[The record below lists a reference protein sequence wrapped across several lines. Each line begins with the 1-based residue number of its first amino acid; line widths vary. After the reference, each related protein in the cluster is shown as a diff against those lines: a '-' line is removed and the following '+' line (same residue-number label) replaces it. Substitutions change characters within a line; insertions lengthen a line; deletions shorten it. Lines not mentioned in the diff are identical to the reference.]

1 MRKKSPQSKNTSIAP
16 TGSKILVIA
25 EKPSVAGDLAKVLK
39 VPKSGEIF
47 ENEKWVISSSIG
59 HVVRLKDPQD
69 LDEKLKRWTLKDLPI
84 LPEGFDGSASPD
96 ILKAVIGERNNG
108 DRFKLLKKLLSRDD
122 VGEVVNACDAGRE
135 GELILHYV
143 YQLAKCH
150 LPLKRLWLTSMTNA
164 AIADG
169 FEHLLPESAK
179 AGLLGSAIGRS
190 QADWLVGMNGSR
202 FATIRIGGA
211 KRDVFSVGRVQ
222 TPTLMLIVKRELE
235 IRGFVPKTFW
245 KIEADFG
252 VSAGNYRGAAQVP
265 GVADRKE
272 AERFYDEAQ
281 AKQVAEE
288 ALKRGQGI
296 ATDER
301 KPKKESAPRLFDLT
315 TLQREGNRRFG
326 FSAKTTLG
334 VAQALYEKHK
344 ALTYPRTDSQYLPE
358 DYVPNAKSVLQSL
371 DGAHASGIYAKEAL
385 RNGWVDSAGRRVFDN
400 KKVSDHFAIIPT
412 GTVPHGLTEVEQKIY
427 DLVVRRFV
435 GVFFPMAE
443 FEETVRTT
451 MVGAHAF
458 RTTGKV
464 LVIAGWRAV
473 WGQEAEAEEDKDK
486 EGTASLPALTA
497 PDGTPAKAKVHE
509 VNVKED
515 ATKPPARY
523 NEASLLGA
531 MENAGKLVDDE
542 ALAEAMKER
551 GLGTPATRA
560 ATIEQLL
567 TQIYIERQGKEL
579 VPLSKA
585 FQLHQFLHAKGMAFL
600 TEPQL
605 TGEWEYKL
613 KQIEHGKLTAKE
625 FIAEIKEQVKVM
637 VAAGAEEL
645 PSAALD
651 PEVLSPTDG
660 KPLLTNGEKYFS
672 QDATGPNN
680 RPKLTIYV
688 AMNGHTITPA
698 EVAELVDQ
706 RRIGPFS
713 DFKSMKSGKNFTGF
727 IDLVDEDIIKANK
740 AAEAKAAQTPAET
753 KPEGA
758 EDETKPAKA
767 PRKTKPKALSGKLKA
782 ILYFPP
788 REGADGNPDAFETTW
803 PVLGIC
809 PVSGLQVQQ
818 TPTAGYRVCPQKAK
832 EAGAKKTF
840 SLNQEMLKCPISP
853 EDISRLL
860 NEGKTGL
867 KKFVS
872 NRTRRTFEAF
882 LIADKSKGWWF
893 EFPPRKPRVPKGEK
907 KAESSNEPF

>member
-1 MRKKSPQSKNTSIAP
+1 MRKKPSKSHVSAP
-16 TGSKILVIA
+16 AGSKILVVA
-25 EKPSVAGDLAKVLK
+25 EKPSVAADLAKVLK
-39 VPKSGEIF
+39 VAKATNDYY
-47 ENEKWVISSSIG
+47 ENDKWVISSSIG

-69 LDEKLKRWTLKDLPI
+69 LDEKWKRWTLKDLPI
-84 LPEGFDGSASPD
+84 LPEDFDGSASPN
-96 ILKAVIGERNNG
+96 ILKAVISERNNG
-108 DRFKLLKKLLSRDD
+108 DRFKLLKKLMSREDI
-122 VGEVVNACDAGRE
+122 GEVVNACDAGRE

-169 FEHLLPESAK
+169 FENLLPESAK
-179 AGLLGSAIGRS
+179 AGLLGSAISRS

-202 FATIRIGGA
+202 FTTIIIGGA

-235 IRGFVPKTFW
+235 IRSFVPKTFW
-245 KIEADFG
+245 KIEGDFG
-252 VSAGNYRGAAQVP
+252 VTNGNYRGAAQVP
-265 GVADRKE
+265 GVTDRKE
-272 AERFYDEAQ
+272 AERFYNEAQ
-281 AKQVAEE
+281 ARKVAED
-288 ALKRGQGI
+288 ALKLGTG
-296 ATDER
+296 TVSDER

-315 TLQREGNRRFG
+315 TLQREGNRRYG

-358 DYVPNAKSVLQSL
+358 DYLPNAKAALQSL
-371 DGAHASGIYAKEAL
+371 EGAHPTGIYAREAL
-385 RNGWVDSAGRRVFDN
+385 SKGWVESAGRRVFDN
-400 KKVSDHFAIIPT
+400 RKVSDHFAIIPT
-412 GTVPHGLTEVEQKIY
+412 GTVPHGLTDVEQKIY

-451 MVGAHAF
+451 TVGEHAF

-486 EGTASLPALTA
+486 EGSASLPALA
-497 PDGTPAKAKVHE
+497 GADGEPAKAKVNG
-509 VNVKED
+509 VDVKED

-560 ATIEQLL
+560 ATIEELL
-567 TQIYIERQGKEL
+567 AKAYIERQGKEL

-613 KQIEHGKLTAKE
+613 KQIEHGKMSAE
-625 FIAEIKEQVKVM
+625 QFIAEIKRVVREM
-637 VAAGAEEL
+637 VAAGAQKL
-645 PSAALD
+645 PSTQLQ
-651 PEVLSPTDG
+651 PEIPSPTDG
-660 KPLLTNGEKYFS
+660 KPILTDGEKYFS
-672 QDATGPNN
+672 QDNVGTTD
-680 RPKLTIYV
+680 RPKMVIYV

-698 EVAELVDQ
+698 EVAELVEK
-706 RRIGPFS
+706 RRIGPFA
-713 DFKSMKSGKNFTGF
+713 DFKSMKSGKNFTGY
-727 IDLVDEDIIKANK
+727 IDLVDPDTIKPRGTEVK
-740 AAEAKAAQTPAET
+740 PKAEAKPAV
-753 KPEGA
+753 EGEA
-758 EDETKPAKA
+758 PVKA
-767 PRKTKPKALSGKLKA
+767 PRKTKPKAPSGKLKA
-782 ILYFPP
+782 TLYFPP
-788 REGADGNPDAFETTW
+788 REGADGNPDAFDADW
-803 PVLGIC
+803 PVLGSC
-809 PVSGLQVQQ
+809 PVSGLPVQH
-818 TPTAGYRVCPQKAK
+818 TPTAGYRVCPQKAL

-840 SLNQEMLKCPISP
+840 SLNAEMLKCPISA
-853 EDISRLL
+853 EDVSRLL

-882 LIADKSKGWWF
+882 LVADKQKGWWF
-893 EFPPRKPRVPKGEK
+893 EFPPRKAKAPKAAPTEK
-907 KAESSNEPF
+907 KSDNEPF

>member
-1 MRKKSPQSKNTSIAP
+1 MRKKPSKSDVSAP
-16 TGSKILVIA
+16 AGSKILVVA
-25 EKPSVAGDLAKVLK
+25 EKPSVAADLAKVLK
-39 VPKSGEIF
+39 VAKATNDYY
-47 ENEKWVISSSIG
+47 ENDKWVISSSIG

-69 LDEKLKRWTLKDLPI
+69 LDEKWKRWTLKDLPI
-84 LPEGFDGSASPD
+84 LPEDFDGSASPN
-96 ILKAVIGERNNG
+96 ILKAVISERNNG
-108 DRFKLLKKLLSRDD
+108 DRFKLLKKLMSREDI
-122 VGEVVNACDAGRE
+122 GEVVNACDAGRE

-169 FEHLLPESAK
+169 FENLLPESAK
-179 AGLLGSAIGRS
+179 AGLLGSAISRS

-202 FATIRIGGA
+202 FTTIIIGGA

-235 IRGFVPKTFW
+235 IRSFVPKTFW
-245 KIEADFG
+245 KIEGDFG
-252 VSAGNYRGAAQVP
+252 VTNGNYRGAAQVP
-265 GVADRKE
+265 GVTDRKE
-272 AERFYDEAQ
+272 AERFYNEAQ
-281 AKQVAEE
+281 ARKVAED
-288 ALKRGQGI
+288 ALKLGTG
-296 ATDER
+296 TVSDER

-315 TLQREGNRRFG
+315 TLQREGNRRYG

-358 DYVPNAKSVLQSL
+358 DYLPNAKAALQSL
-371 DGAHASGIYAKEAL
+371 EGAHPTGIYAREAL
-385 RNGWVDSAGRRVFDN
+385 SKGWVESAGRRVFDN
-400 KKVSDHFAIIPT
+400 RKVSDHFAIIPT
-412 GTVPHGLTEVEQKIY
+412 GTVPHGLTDVEQKIY

-451 MVGAHAF
+451 TVGEHAF

-486 EGTASLPALTA
+486 EGSASLPALA
-497 PDGTPAKAKVHE
+497 GADGEPAKAKVNG
-509 VNVKED
+509 VDVKED

-560 ATIEQLL
+560 ATIEELL
-567 TQIYIERQGKEL
+567 AKAYIERQGKEL

-613 KQIEHGKLTAKE
+613 KQIEHGKMSAEE
-625 FIAEIKEQVKVM
+625 FIAEIKRVVREM
-637 VAAGAEEL
+637 VAAGAQKL
-645 PSAALD
+645 PSTQLQ
-651 PEVLSPTDG
+651 PEIPSPTDG
-660 KPLLTNGEKYFS
+660 KPILTDGEKYFS
-672 QDATGPNN
+672 QDNVGTTD
-680 RPKLTIYV
+680 RPKMVIYV

-698 EVAELVDQ
+698 EVAELVEK
-706 RRIGPFS
+706 RRIGPFA
-713 DFKSMKSGKNFTGF
+713 DFKSMKSGKNFTGY
-727 IDLVDEDIIKANK
+727 IDLVDPDTIKPRGTEVK
-740 AAEAKAAQTPAET
+740 PEAEAKPAV
-753 KPEGA
+753 EGEA
-758 EDETKPAKA
+758 PVKA
-767 PRKTKPKALSGKLKA
+767 PRKTKPKAPSGKLKA
-782 ILYFPP
+782 TLYFPP
-788 REGADGNPDAFETTW
+788 REGADGNPDAFDADW
-803 PVLGIC
+803 PVLGSC
-809 PVSGLQVQQ
+809 PVSGLPVQH
-818 TPTAGYRVCPQKAK
+818 TPTAGYRVCPQKAL

-840 SLNQEMLKCPISP
+840 SLNAEMLKCPISA
-853 EDISRLL
+853 EDVSRLL

-882 LIADKSKGWWF
+882 LVADKQKGWWF
-893 EFPPRKPRVPKGEK
+893 EFPPRKAKAPKAAPTEK
-907 KAESSNEPF
+907 KSDNEPF

>member
-1 MRKKSPQSKNTSIAP
+1 MRKKPSKSHVSAP
-16 TGSKILVIA
+16 AGSKILVVA
-25 EKPSVAGDLAKVLK
+25 EKPSVAADLAKVLK
-39 VPKSGEIF
+39 VAKATNDYY
-47 ENEKWVISSSIG
+47 ENDKWVISSSIG

-69 LDEKLKRWTLKDLPI
+69 LDEKWKRWTLKDLPI
-84 LPEGFDGSASPD
+84 LPEDFDGSASPN
-96 ILKAVIGERNNG
+96 ILKAVISERNNG
-108 DRFKLLKKLLSRDD
+108 DRFKLLKKLMSREDI
-122 VGEVVNACDAGRE
+122 GEVVNACDAGRE

-169 FEHLLPESAK
+169 FENLLPESAK
-179 AGLLGSAIGRS
+179 AGLLGSAISRS

-202 FATIRIGGA
+202 FTTIIIGGA

-235 IRGFVPKTFW
+235 IRSFVPKTFW
-245 KIEADFG
+245 KIEGDFG
-252 VSAGNYRGAAQVP
+252 VTNGNYRGAAQVP
-265 GVADRKE
+265 GVTDRKE
-272 AERFYDEAQ
+272 AERFYNEAQ
-281 AKQVAEE
+281 ARKVAED
-288 ALKRGQGI
+288 ALKLGTG
-296 ATDER
+296 TVSDER

-315 TLQREGNRRFG
+315 TLQREGNRRYG

-358 DYVPNAKSVLQSL
+358 DYLPNAKAALQSL
-371 DGAHASGIYAKEAL
+371 EGAHPTGIYAREAL
-385 RNGWVDSAGRRVFDN
+385 SKGWVESAGRRVFDN
-400 KKVSDHFAIIPT
+400 RKVSDHFAIIPT
-412 GTVPHGLTEVEQKIY
+412 GTVPHGLTDVEQKIY

-451 MVGAHAF
+451 TVGEHAF

-486 EGTASLPALTA
+486 EGSASLPALA
-497 PDGTPAKAKVHE
+497 GADGEPAKAKVNG
-509 VNVKED
+509 VDVKED

-560 ATIEQLL
+560 ATIEELL
-567 TQIYIERQGKEL
+567 AKAYIERQGKEL

-613 KQIEHGKLTAKE
+613 KQIEHGKMSAEE
-625 FIAEIKEQVKVM
+625 FIAEIKRVVREM
-637 VAAGAEEL
+637 VAAGAQKL
-645 PSAALD
+645 PSTQLQ
-651 PEVLSPTDG
+651 PEIPSPTDG
-660 KPLLTNGEKYFS
+660 KPILTDGEKYFS
-672 QDATGPNN
+672 QDNVGTTD
-680 RPKLTIYV
+680 RPKMVIYV

-698 EVAELVDQ
+698 EVAELVEK
-706 RRIGPFS
+706 RRIGPFA
-713 DFKSMKSGKNFTGF
+713 DFKSMKSGKNFTGY
-727 IDLVDEDIIKANK
+727 IDLVDPDTIKPRGTEVK
-740 AAEAKAAQTPAET
+740 PKAEAKPAV
-753 KPEGA
+753 EGEA
-758 EDETKPAKA
+758 PVKA
-767 PRKTKPKALSGKLKA
+767 PRKTKPKAPSGKLKA
-782 ILYFPP
+782 TLYFPP
-788 REGADGNPDAFETTW
+788 REGADGNPDAFDADW
-803 PVLGIC
+803 PVLGSC
-809 PVSGLQVQQ
+809 PVSGLPVQH
-818 TPTAGYRVCPQKAK
+818 TPTAGYRVCPQKAL

-840 SLNQEMLKCPISP
+840 SLNAEMLKCPISA
-853 EDISRLL
+853 EDVSRLL

-882 LIADKSKGWWF
+882 LVADKQKGWWF
-893 EFPPRKPRVPKGEK
+893 EFPPRKAKAPKAAPTEK
-907 KAESSNEPF
+907 KSDNEPF

>member
-1 MRKKSPQSKNTSIAP
+1 MRKKPSKSHVSAP
-16 TGSKILVIA
+16 AGSKILVVA
-25 EKPSVAGDLAKVLK
+25 EKPSVAADLAKVLK
-39 VPKSGEIF
+39 VAKATNDYY
-47 ENEKWVISSSIG
+47 ENDKWVISSSIG

-69 LDEKLKRWTLKDLPI
+69 LDEKWKRWTLKDLPI
-84 LPEGFDGSASPD
+84 LPEDFDGSASPN
-96 ILKAVIGERNNG
+96 ILKAVISERNNG
-108 DRFKLLKKLLSRDD
+108 DRFKLLKKLMSREDI
-122 VGEVVNACDAGRE
+122 GEVVNACDAGRE

-169 FEHLLPESAK
+169 FENLLPESAK
-179 AGLLGSAIGRS
+179 AGLLGSAISRS

-202 FATIRIGGA
+202 FTTIIIGGA

-235 IRGFVPKTFW
+235 IRSFVPKTFW
-245 KIEADFG
+245 KIEGDFG
-252 VSAGNYRGAAQVP
+252 VTNGNYRGAAQVP
-265 GVADRKE
+265 GVTDRKE
-272 AERFYDEAQ
+272 AERFYNEAQ
-281 AKQVAEE
+281 ARKVAED
-288 ALKRGQGI
+288 ALKLGTG
-296 ATDER
+296 TVSDER

-315 TLQREGNRRFG
+315 TLQREGNRRYG

-358 DYVPNAKSVLQSL
+358 DYLPNAKAALQSL
-371 DGAHASGIYAKEAL
+371 EGAHPTGIYAREAL
-385 RNGWVDSAGRRVFDN
+385 SKGWVESAGRRVFDN
-400 KKVSDHFAIIPT
+400 RKVSDHFAIIPT
-412 GTVPHGLTEVEQKIY
+412 GTVPHGLTDVEQKIY

-451 MVGAHAF
+451 TVGEHAF

-473 WGQEAEAEEDKDK
+473 WGQKAEAEEDKDK
-486 EGTASLPALTA
+486 EGSASLPALA
-497 PDGTPAKAKVHE
+497 GADGEPAKAKVNG
-509 VNVKED
+509 VDVKED

-560 ATIEQLL
+560 ATIEELL
-567 TQIYIERQGKEL
+567 AKAYIERQGKEL

-613 KQIEHGKLTAKE
+613 KQIEHGKMSAEE
-625 FIAEIKEQVKVM
+625 FIAEIKRVVREM
-637 VAAGAEEL
+637 VAAGAQKL
-645 PSAALD
+645 PSTQLQ
-651 PEVLSPTDG
+651 PEIPSPTDG
-660 KPLLTNGEKYFS
+660 KPILTDGEKYFS
-672 QDATGPNN
+672 QDNVGTTD
-680 RPKLTIYV
+680 RPKMVIYV

-698 EVAELVDQ
+698 EVAELVEK
-706 RRIGPFS
+706 RRIGPFA
-713 DFKSMKSGKNFTGF
+713 DFKSMKSGKNFTGY
-727 IDLVDEDIIKANK
+727 IDLVDPDTIKPRGTEVK
-740 AAEAKAAQTPAET
+740 PKAEAKPAV
-753 KPEGA
+753 EGEA
-758 EDETKPAKA
+758 PVKA
-767 PRKTKPKALSGKLKA
+767 PRKTKPKAPSGKLKA
-782 ILYFPP
+782 TLYFPP
-788 REGADGNPDAFETTW
+788 REGADGNPDAFDADW
-803 PVLGIC
+803 PVLGSC
-809 PVSGLQVQQ
+809 PVSGLPVQH
-818 TPTAGYRVCPQKAK
+818 TPTAGYRVCPQKAL

-840 SLNQEMLKCPISP
+840 SLNAEMLKCPISA
-853 EDISRLL
+853 EDVSRLL

-882 LIADKSKGWWF
+882 LVADKQKGWWF
-893 EFPPRKPRVPKGEK
+893 EFPPRKAKAPKAAPTEK
-907 KAESSNEPF
+907 KSDNEPF

>member
-1 MRKKSPQSKNTSIAP
+1 MRKKPSQSKSDVSAP
-16 TGSKILVIA
+16 AGSKILVVA
-25 EKPSVAGDLAKVLK
+25 EKPSVAADLAKVLK
-39 VPKSGEIF
+39 VAKATNDYY
-47 ENEKWVISSSIG
+47 ENDKWVISSSIG

-69 LDEKLKRWTLKDLPI
+69 LDEKWKRWTLKDLPI
-84 LPEGFDGSASPD
+84 LPEAFDGSASPN
-96 ILKAVIGERNNG
+96 ILKAVISERNNG
-108 DRFKLLKKLLSRDD
+108 DRFKLLKKLMSREDI
-122 VGEVVNACDAGRE
+122 GEVVNACDAGRE

-169 FEHLLPESAK
+169 FDNLLPESAK
-179 AGLLGSAIGRS
+179 AGLLGSAISRS

-202 FATIRIGGA
+202 FTTIIIGGA

-235 IRGFVPKTFW
+235 IRSFVPKTFW
-245 KIEADFG
+245 KIEGDFG
-252 VSAGNYRGAAQVP
+252 VTNGNYRGAAQVP
-265 GVADRKE
+265 GVTDRKE

-281 AKQVAEE
+281 ARKVAED
-288 ALKRGQGI
+288 ALKLGAG
-296 ATDER
+296 TVSDER

-315 TLQREGNRRFG
+315 TLQREGNRRYG

-358 DYVPNAKSVLQSL
+358 DYLPNAKAALQSL
-371 DGAHASGIYAKEAL
+371 EGAHPTGVFAREAL
-385 RNGWVDSAGRRVFDN
+385 SKGWVESAGRRVFDN
-400 KKVSDHFAIIPT
+400 RKVSDHFAIIPT
-412 GTVPHGLTEVEQKIY
+412 GTVPHGLTDVEQKIY

-451 MVGAHAF
+451 TVGAHAF

-486 EGTASLPALTA
+486 EGSASLPALA
-497 PDGTPAKAKVHE
+497 GADGNPAKAKVHA
-509 VNVKED
+509 VDVKED

-560 ATIEQLL
+560 ATIEELL
-567 TQIYIERQGKEL
+567 AKAYIERQGKEL

-600 TEPQL
+600 TEAQL

-613 KQIEHGKLTAKE
+613 KQIEHGKMSAEE
-625 FIAEIKEQVKVM
+625 FIAEIKRMVREM
-637 VAAGAEEL
+637 VAAGAQKL
-645 PSAALD
+645 PSSQLQ

-660 KPLLTNGEKYFS
+660 KPILTDGEKYFS
-672 QDATGPNN
+672 QDNAGATD
-680 RPKLTIYV
+680 RPKMVIYV

-698 EVAELVDQ
+698 EVAELVEK
-706 RRIGPFS
+706 RRIGPFA
-713 DFKSMKSGKNFTGF
+713 DFKSMKSGKNFTGY
-727 IDLVDEDIIKANK
+727 IDLVDPDTIKPRGT
-740 AAEAKAAQTPAET
+740 EV
-753 KPEGA
+753 KPETEVKPAVEGEA
-758 EDETKPAKA
+758 PAKA
-767 PRKTKPKALSGKLKA
+767 PRKTKPKAPSGKLKA
-782 ILYFPP
+782 TLYFPP
-788 REGADGNPDAFETTW
+788 REGADGNPDAFDADW
-803 PVLGIC
+803 PVLGSC
-809 PVSGLQVQQ
+809 PVSGLLVQH
-818 TPTAGYRVCPQKAK
+818 TPTAGYRVCPQKAL

-840 SLNQEMLKCPISP
+840 SLNAEMLKSPISA
-853 EDISRLL
+853 EDVSKLL

-882 LIADKSKGWWF
+882 LVADKQKGWWF
-893 EFPPRKPRVPKGEK
+893 EFPQRKAKAPKAAPTEK
-907 KAESSNEPF
+907 KSDNEPF